1 VNPSNG
7 QTITLGPTKTGAWT
21 QAWELSVLPGDTCSG
36 AHTLHGQFFVNGKT
50 YNLLNGT
57 EVYILST
64 GVMTEVAT
72 WSGASYATLT
82 PQTATVVLT
91 SP

>member
-1 VNPSNG
+1 VDPSNG
-7 QTITLGPTKTGAWT
+7 QTITLGSTETGVWT
-21 QAWELSVLPGDTCSG
+21 QTWELSVLAGDRCTG

-50 YNLLNGT
+50 YNLLDGT

-72 WSGASYATLT
+72 WSNVSYATLT
-82 PQTATVVLT
+82 PQTATIV
-91 SP
+91 PKYP